1 MNFTPI
7 PDDVLDEIVAGAGGS
22 TGDKADNAVAF
33 LDEMSMWLAEVIK
46 VIKEFFDRLVA
57 ELGAAE

>member
-7 PDDVLDEIVAGAGGS
+7 PDDVLDEIVAGAGGVA
-22 TGDKADNAVAF
+22 GDKADNAVAF

-46 VIKEFFDRLVA
+46 VIKEFFDRLIA